1 MQHYQQI
8 HVQSIRLF
16 VHHLLITKHNYL
28 HLKHKA
34 KVNNLHFIYCD
45 IIYGVLRAPFYGHS
59 SIMQY
64 FRHFFKKNCDTA
76 GYVDESYSYRN
87 NFSLDS
93 IRKRK

>member
-45 IIYGVLRAPFYGHS
+45 IIYGVLRAPFYGYS
-59 SIMQY
+59 SIMQI
-64 FRHFFKKNCDTA
+64 FQTFFQEKLRYC
-76 GYVDESYSYRN
+76 R
-87 NFSLDS
+87 LC
-93 IRKRK
+93 